1 MAQVRSTLAG
11 CETNSKLEIVITEIG
26 DYDDRVQFIRRVG
39 LGGMLMFASA
49 VLLGTSACNHDI
61 TTPLPPGV
69 EPIDEDGTTPPDAR
83 AGDPYPED
91 MHLEGRSRDDL
102 TIAVGNGYF
111 HADLATVWKAFATPN
126 VVADQGADELSFRSD
141 SEPEYQVSFVVHN
154 VVHDVITVSWD
165 VTWREIASKGT
176 REMPEE
182 VRVRWQKTEGTGF
195 IETFEG
201 SVGLFPV
208 SPGVTR
214 LELVQRIQAHGQT
227 IDKTVRG
234 SRSLYDRV
242 VAAIHQTAAQ

>member
-1 MAQVRSTLAG
+1 MTTS
-11 CETNSKLEIVITEIG
+11 G
-26 DYDDRVQFIRRVG
+26 DYEKGVQIIQRAG
-39 LGGMLMFASA
+39 LGGKLAFASA
-49 VLLGTSACNHDI
+49 VLLGISACNHDI

-69 EPIDEDGTTPPDAR
+69 EPIDEDGTTPPVAR
-83 AGDPYPED
+83 DGDPYPED

-111 HADLATVWKAFATPN
+111 HADLATVWKAFATPEI
-126 VVADQGADELSFRSD
+126 VADQGADELTFRGD

-154 VVHDVITVSWD
+154 VVHDVITVAWD

-176 REMPEE
+176 REAPEE

-201 SVGLFPV
+201 SVGLFRV
-208 SPGVTR
+208 APGVTR
-214 LELVQRIQAHGQT
+214 LELVQRIEAHGQT
-227 IDKTVRG
+227 IDETVRG

-242 VAAIHQTAAQ
+242 VTAIHTAPAP